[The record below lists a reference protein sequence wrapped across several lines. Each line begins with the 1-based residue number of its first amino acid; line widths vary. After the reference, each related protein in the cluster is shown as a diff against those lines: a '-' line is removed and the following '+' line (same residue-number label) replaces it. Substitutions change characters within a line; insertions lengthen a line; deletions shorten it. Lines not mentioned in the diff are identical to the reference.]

1 MKAVPLNHLKLTGA
15 ARKAFASKTPSKI
28 PVSGNQVQSSKRR
41 NKTTLNSKKYSKLPS
56 SSTSANSPSA
66 TGDSSSTNS
75 STSLPASS
83 SSPTS
88 GSSSSPASSYTHLGS
103 AYSAAMRERFS
114 RLSTKC
120 CICKTHQPER
130 LLLCDKEGCLKT
142 YHLKCLGL
150 SIVPQEIWRC
160 PMHFC
165 AFCDGE
171 PVTWCNYCPTG
182 YCEECHRIYPKPDYY
197 NCRHLGYHG
206 PAIFS

>member
-83 SSPTS
+83 LSPPASSSSPTS

-150 SIVPQEIWRC
+150 SIVPQGADSDSDKE
-160 PMHFC
+160 
-165 AFCDGE
+165 
-171 PVTWCNYCPTG
+171 V
-182 YCEECHRIYPKPDYY
+182 PDMCYD
-197 NCRHLGYHG
+197 HEQIKL
-206 PAIFS
+206 ADQ